1 MIKTILASLTGYASD
16 RTVLDAAV
24 AAARM
29 DGAHIHCLHT
39 RIGAIQASALVG
51 YSQANHHLDLHT
63 VNRQIAAEQAERLLH
78 ARAAFEDACKRHSLP
93 VMDTPSGAVGAS
105 ASWQDVE
112 TLLNETLHQASYH
125 DLVVMARDAELSRER
140 IESVLMLSGRP
151 LLLAP
156 PKPVAVMGRKV
167 AIAWKQGAESARALT
182 AASGIL
188 SKAEQVFILSVSNNE
203 AGDDTDRFSA
213 ETLARKLKWRGVT
226 AQVRIEY
233 SPASSEAVALKE
245 MVYNCDADLLV
256 MGAYGHNRMR
266 EFIFGGVT
274 RDVLA
279 DCAIPVF
286 MSS

>member
-16 RTVLDAAV
+16 RTILDAAV

-29 DGAHIHCLHT
+29 EGAHIHCLHT
-39 RIGAIQASALVG
+39 RVGAIQASALAG
-51 YSQANHHLDLHT
+51 YSQANRHLDLHA
-63 VNRQIAAEQAERLLH
+63 VSQQIAAEQAELLRH
-78 ARAAFEDACKRHSLP
+78 AKTAFEDACKRHSLP
-93 VMDTPSGAVGAS
+93 VMDAPSGAVGAS
-105 ASWQDVE
+105 ASWQDTE
-112 TLLNETLHQASYH
+112 TLVNETLRQASYH

-167 AIAWKQGAESARALT
+167 AVAWKEGAEAARALT
-182 AASGIL
+182 AASSVL
-188 SKAEQVFILSVSNNE
+188 SRAEQVFILSVSNNE

-213 ETLARKLKWRGVT
+213 ETLARKLKWQGIA
-226 AQVRIEY
+226 AQVRMEY
-233 SPASSEAVALKE
+233 SRASSEAVALKE
-245 MVYNCDADLLV
+245 MAYNCDADLLV
-256 MGAYGHNRMR
+256 MGAYGHNRVR
-266 EFIFGGVT
+266 EFFFGGVT
-274 RDVLA
+274 RDVLV